1 MSNKRKADYERQ
13 CVQNEKAI
21 KRQKRRMDR
30 KTDLDYF
37 RACLLVQDFKTC
49 RALLSKDSDDYC
61 DYLGHDT
68 IQLAFRD
75 PKVGIWEFLI
85 NEGVSVEVKQITATG
100 WAPILTKA
108 AECNNYDLV
117 VLLVENR
124 VDINARDCYGKTAL
138 MYAAKNHNIEMMKY
152 LGRYHANPHIEDKE
166 NKNAR
171 YYALGLSTVCDCIEE
186 LMRQADML
194 THE

>member
-1 MSNKRKADYERQ
+1 MSNKRKAVYERQ
-13 CVQNEKAI
+13 RAQDAKAI

-30 KTDLDYF
+30 KTNLNYF
-37 RACLLVQDFKTC
+37 QECLLAQDFMTC

-85 NEGVSVEVKQITATG
+85 NEDVSVEVRQITATG

-117 VLLVENR
+117 GLLVENG

-138 MYAAKNHNIEMMKY
+138 MYAAKNRNIKMMKS

-166 NKNAR
+166 NNNAR
-171 YYALGLSTVCDCIEE
+171 YYALGLSTACDCIEE
-186 LMRQADML
+186 LMTKADFQKA
-194 THE
+194 